1 MRVPGVPFVQG
12 RNSFNDA
19 DGKHF
24 GIAIHNTSNANLA
37 SAQDEAD
44 FATRRTDG
52 ISAHFYCDKDSVVQS
67 LDTDARAGHAG
78 STEGNQNSIA
88 VEITGLNSFSRQRWL
103 DSVAWDKLASTLAFV
118 IRTDPDYAGFSVRRA
133 SVAELRANPQIKAFY
148 GHDDMRRAFGG
159 TTHTDPGPNFP
170 WDHLIAVVQAAV
182 DGNTEEDDM
191 FSDADRDALTS
202 ANFRALGVYQD
213 LDEITYRKANGQNAT
228 EPNKAKVAR
237 QALER
242 KVAELAARPQIDI
255 DDLAEAIAKRING
268 H

>member
-12 RNSFNDA
+12 RNSFTDA

-37 SAQDEAD
+37 SAEDEAD

-52 ISAHFYCDKDSVVQS
+52 ISAHFYCDKNSIVQS
-67 LDTDARAGHAG
+67 LDTNARAGHAG

-88 VEITGLNSFSRQRWL
+88 VEITGLNSFTRQRWL

-118 IRTDPDYAGFSVRRA
+118 IRTDPDYAGFTVRRA
-133 SVAELRANPQIKAFY
+133 SVAELRANPKIKAFY

-170 WDHLIAVVQAAV
+170 WDHLIAVVKAAL
-182 DGNTEEDDM
+182 DEQEDDM
-191 FSDADRDALTS
+191 FSDNDRNALTS
-202 ANFRALGVYQD
+202 ANFRAMGVYQD
-213 LDEITYRKANGQNAT
+213 LDEITFKTVNGVSRT
-228 EPNKAKVAR
+228 EANKAKVAR

-242 KVAELAARPQIDI
+242 KVAELAARPQLDI
-255 DDLAEAIAKRING
+255 DELAEAIAKRING

>member
-12 RNSFNDA
+12 RNSFTDA

-37 SAQDEAD
+37 SAEDEAD

-52 ISAHFYCDKDSVVQS
+52 ISAHFYCDKNSIVQS
-67 LDTDARAGHAG
+67 LDTNARAGHAG

-88 VEITGLNSFSRQRWL
+88 VEITGLNSFTRQRWL

-118 IRTDPDYAGFSVRRA
+118 IRTDPDYAGFTVRRA
-133 SVAELRANPQIKAFY
+133 SVAELRADPKIKAFY

-159 TTHTDPGPNFP
+159 TTHTDPGANFP
-170 WDHLIAVVQAAV
+170 WDHLIAVVKAAL
-182 DGNTEEDDM
+182 DEQEDDM
-191 FSDADRDALTS
+191 FSDNDRNALTS
-202 ANFRALGVYQD
+202 ANFRAMGVYQD
-213 LDEITYRKANGQNAT
+213 LDEITFKTVNGVSRT
-228 EPNKAKVAR
+228 EANKAKVAR

-242 KVAELAARPQIDI
+242 KVAELAARPQLDI
-255 DDLAEAIAKRING
+255 DELAEAIAKRING

>member
-12 RNSFNDA
+12 RNSFTDA

-37 SAQDEAD
+37 SAEDEAD

-52 ISAHFYCDKDSVVQS
+52 ISAHFYCDKNSIVQS
-67 LDTDARAGHAG
+67 LDTNARAGHAG

-88 VEITGLNSFSRQRWL
+88 VEITGLNSFTRQRWL

-118 IRTDPDYAGFSVRRA
+118 IRTDPDYAGFTVRRA
-133 SVAELRANPQIKAFY
+133 SVAELRADPKIKAFY

-159 TTHTDPGPNFP
+159 TTHTDPGANFP
-170 WDHLIAVVQAAV
+170 WDHLIAVVKAAL
-182 DGNTEEDDM
+182 DEQEDDM
-191 FSDADRDALTS
+191 FSDNDRNALTS
-202 ANFRALGVYQD
+202 ANFRAMGVYQD
-213 LDEITYRKANGQNAT
+213 LDEITFKTVNGVSRT
-228 EPNKAKVAR
+228 EANKAKVAR

-255 DDLAEAIAKRING
+255 DELAEAIAKRING

>member
-12 RNSFNDA
+12 RNSFDDA

-24 GIAIHNTSNANLA
+24 GIAIHNTSNTNLA
-37 SAQDEAD
+37 SAEDEAD

-52 ISAHFYCDKDSVVQS
+52 ISAHFYCDKNSVVQS

-78 STEGNQNSIA
+78 SSEGNQNSIA

-103 DSVAWDKLASTLAFV
+103 DSVAWDKLARTLAFV
-118 IRTDPDYAGFSVRRA
+118 ILNDPDYAGFQVRRA
-133 SVAELRANPQIKAFY
+133 SVEEMKDNPKVKAFY

-170 WDHLIAVVQAAV
+170 WDHLIATVKAAV
-182 DGNTEEDDM
+182 DGNAEEDDM

-213 LDEITYRKANGQNAT
+213 LDEVTFKKVNGVTKT
-228 EPNKAKVAR
+228 EANKAKAAR

-242 KVAELAARPQIDI
+242 QVAQLLARPQIDI
-255 DDLAEAIAKRING
+255 EELAEAIAKRLNN

>member
-12 RNSFNDA
+12 RNSFRDA
-19 DGKHF
+19 DGRHF
-24 GIAIHNTSNANLA
+24 GIAIHNTSNQNLA
-37 SAQDEAD
+37 SAEAEAS

-103 DSVAWDKLASTLAFV
+103 DSVAWGKLAGALAFV
-118 IRTDPDYAGFSVRRA
+118 ITHDPDYAGFEVRRA
-133 SVAELRANPQIKAFY
+133 TVAELRANPKVKAFY

-170 WDHLIAVVQAAV
+170 WDHLINTVKAALR
-182 DGNTEEDDM
+182 GEEEDM
-191 FSDADRDALTS
+191 FNDADRDALTS

-213 LDEITYRKANGQNAT
+213 FDEISYKVASGAT
-228 EPNKAKVAR
+228 KKEPNKAKQAR
-237 QALER
+237 LALEQ
-242 KVAELAARPQIDI
+242 KVNDLAARLDV
-255 DDLAEAIAKRING
+255 DALAEAIAKRLAD

>member
-12 RNSFNDA
+12 RNSFTDA

-37 SAQDEAD
+37 SAEDEAD

-52 ISAHFYCDKDSVVQS
+52 ISAHFYCDKNSIVQS
-67 LDTDARAGHAG
+67 LDTNARAGHAG

-88 VEITGLNSFSRQRWL
+88 VEITGLNSFTRQRWL

-118 IRTDPDYAGFSVRRA
+118 IRTDPDYAGFTVRRA
-133 SVAELRANPQIKAFY
+133 SVAELRANPKIKAFY

-159 TTHTDPGPNFP
+159 TTHTDPGANFP
-170 WDHLIAVVQAAV
+170 WDHLIAVVKAAL
-182 DGNTEEDDM
+182 DEQEDDM
-191 FSDADRDALTS
+191 FSDNDRNALTS
-202 ANFRALGVYQD
+202 ANFRAMGVYQD
-213 LDEITYRKANGQNAT
+213 LDEITFKTVNGVSRT
-228 EPNKAKVAR
+228 EANKAKVAR

-242 KVAELAARPQIDI
+242 KVAELAARPQLDI
-255 DDLAEAIAKRING
+255 DELAEAIAKRING